1 MRRFQPSSLVLSVL
15 FALSFTLQA
24 DAASLT
30 LAWDAPEE
38 ETAAGYI
45 VRYGTVA
52 GVYTSQ
58 IDVGDVTTSAVSG
71 LADSTTYFF
80 VVQAYDEDGLVSEHS
95 NQVSGTTP
103 PAPGSILP
111 PAGGTPT
118 PSGPVTP
125 GGGSTADGLTA
136 NFRSNRYIDIAWLP
150 APGSPDGYR
159 VEVGTAYGDTALSA
173 MTRDHALTF
182 DMTDLP
188 AAAYFMR
195 VRPVFGAKYGY
206 QSEELSVKPP
216 TTIPPSD
223 TVKPGTA
230 AVQCVA
236 APRAPRQ
243 LGASANAPAV
253 ALNWQMNAGE
263 APTGFVLQVGS
274 APGLQNVLV
283 TEFAAKVNGV
293 TATASNAAYA
303 LRLAAVNGCGA
314 SLWGP
319 ETMLYVGVA
328 PLPGMPRG
336 VTRTVS
342 GGLVT
347 LTWAPPTTG
356 GKVTRYLIEAAT
368 PVGPFV
374 YDTGNPGTGFAN
386 ANTPPGHYVVTVR
399 AGNATGF
406 GPASAPIQVVV
417 R

>member
-1 MRRFQPSSLVLSVL
+1 MRRFQPSSVVLSGL
-15 FALSFTLQA
+15 FVLSFAIQV

-30 LAWDAPEE
+30 LAWDAPDD
-38 ETAAGYI
+38 ETVAGYI
-45 VRYGTVA
+45 VRYGTSA

-58 IDVGDVTTSAVSG
+58 IDVGDATTIAVNG
-71 LADSTTYFF
+71 LADSTTYFL
-80 VVQAYDEDGLVSEHS
+80 VVQAYDEDGLVSEYS

-103 PAPGSILP
+103 AGPGSILP
-111 PAGGTPT
+111 PAGGTT

-125 GGGSTADGLTA
+125 GGATTTDGLTA
-136 NFRSNRYIDIAWLP
+136 SFRSNRYIDIAWLP

-159 VEVGTAYGDTALSA
+159 VEVGRAFGDTAFSA
-173 MTRDHALTF
+173 MTRDHAITF

-188 AAAYFMR
+188 AADYFMR

-206 QSEELSVKPP
+206 QSEELRLRPLD
-216 TTIPPSD
+216 TIPPAD
-223 TVKPGTA
+223 TIKPGTA

-236 APRAPRQ
+236 APRPPRQ
-243 LGASANAPAV
+243 LAAMAKAPAV
-253 ALNWQMNAGE
+253 ALNWQANAGE

-283 TEFAAKVNGV
+283 TEFAAQVSGV
-293 TATASNAAYA
+293 TATATSAAYA

-314 SLWGP
+314 SLWAP

-347 LTWAPPTTG
+347 MSWTAPSTG

-374 YDTGNPGTGFAN
+374 YDTGHPGTGFTN

-417 R
+417 Q